1 MSPRKNLPTAQAN
14 SLKFSFEA
22 MSHSL
27 IKLLFPVCI
36 LLFPRAAAQEKKTQQ
51 VLFLGDP
58 VHHTIVQAAAKELGD
73 QVSVQYPKGI
83 QAEDSG
89 TALAK
94 IDELLGKTEW
104 DIIYF
109 NFGMGDM
116 CHKDPSSSE
125 FRIMCK
131 NSGGVPVST
140 PEQYEKQLDS
150 LVQRLKTTKAKIIW
164 GSTTPMVNIHFFPS
178 FQHNRFE
185 PNAEQAYNT
194 IAARVMTKHK
204 VPVIDLHAH
213 VMSQFKPDDKH
224 PPYTQYAKEMEK
236 RGQPLHAPLVQAL
249 REAAGGI
256 R

>member
-1 MSPRKNLPTAQAN
+1 MTR
-14 SLKFSFEA
+14 SLMKFLAS
-22 MSHSL
+22 
-27 IKLLFPVCI
+27 VCI
-36 LLFPRAAAQEKKTQQ
+36 LLFHIAAAQEKKTPQ

-58 VHHTIVQAAAKELGD
+58 VHQTIVQAAAKELGD

-89 TALAK
+89 TALTK
-94 IDELLGKTEW
+94 IDELLGKGEW

-109 NFGMGDM
+109 NFGMGDL
-116 CHKDPSSSE
+116 CYKDPSSRE

-150 LVQRLKTTKAKIIW
+150 LAQRLKTTKATIIW

-178 FQHNRFE
+178 FQQNRFE

-194 IAARVMTKHK
+194 IAERVMAKHK
-204 VPVIDLHAH
+204 IPVIDLHAH
-213 VMSQFKPDDKH
+213 VMAQFKPEDKH

-236 RGQPLHAPLVQAL
+236 RGHPLHSPLVQAL
-249 REAAGGI
+249 RDAAGGI

>member
-1 MSPRKNLPTAQAN
+1 MTHP
-14 SLKFSFEA
+14 
-22 MSHSL
+22 L
-27 IKLLFPVCI
+27 IRFLFPACLLLFHI
-36 LLFPRAAAQEKKTQQ
+36 AAAQEKKTPQ

-58 VHHTIVQAAAKELGD
+58 VHQTIVQAAAKELGD

-94 IDELLGKTEW
+94 IDELIGKGEW

-109 NFGMGDM
+109 NFGMGDL
-116 CHKDPSSSE
+116 CYKDPSSRE
-125 FRIMCK
+125 FRIMSK
-131 NSGGVPVST
+131 ESGGVPVST

-178 FQHNRFE
+178 FMGNRFV

-194 IAARVMTKHK
+194 IATRVMTKHK
-204 VPVIDLHAH
+204 IPVIDLHAH
-213 VMSQFKPDDKH
+213 VMAQFKPEDKH

-236 RGQPLHAPLVQAL
+236 RGHKLHAPLVQAL
-249 REAAGGI
+249 QKTASDI